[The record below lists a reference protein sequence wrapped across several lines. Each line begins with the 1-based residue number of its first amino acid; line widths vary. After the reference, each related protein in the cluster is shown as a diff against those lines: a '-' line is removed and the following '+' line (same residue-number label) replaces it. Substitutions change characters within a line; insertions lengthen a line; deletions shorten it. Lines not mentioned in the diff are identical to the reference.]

1 MATRIAQ
8 KMEFTRYQNEFNLS
22 FNKPM
27 KTNIICFRCNGNHH
41 IKHCTICAYCKD
53 MDNPH
58 HIKDCPKTNYCSYCK
73 GIVGHNIKK
82 CPYINNTQP
91 ILNKSKEKQKIEFS
105 YYILQED
112 SDSDSESDLFIDCP
126 ELPKIVSKPN
136 YISQFSREYK
146 MLQHKAIMKIQYWW
160 RNILINIRL
169 QNIKLR
175 EYEETYLKE
184 LKKFSYESDSSYSD
198 NSIIDWNEIIDWDN
212 VSDIKIDF
220 TENC

>member
-1 MATRIAQ
+1 
-8 KMEFTRYQNEFNLS
+8 
-22 FNKPM
+22 
-27 KTNIICFRCNGNHH
+27 
-41 IKHCTICAYCKD
+41 
-53 MDNPH
+53 
-58 HIKDCPKTNYCSYCK
+58 
-73 GIVGHNIKK
+73 
-82 CPYINNTQP
+82 
-91 ILNKSKEKQKIEFS
+91 
-105 YYILQED
+105 
-112 SDSDSESDLFIDCP
+112 
-126 ELPKIVSKPN
+126 
-136 YISQFSREYK
+136 
-146 MLQHKAIMKIQYWW
+146 KIQYWW